1 MEKSR
6 GRLGISRMLF
16 AVFFVLTVFCSCIIQ
31 GSIGA
36 GYYLLSKQDCTLVC
50 VPPVI
55 LENGTAGSNTIFAN
69 ATSARTQVNSTVD
82 WWNTNYTF
90 RQRLT
95 VTNNNLTTNIPPM
108 FTQNFTLNTQQ
119 LVSTGKMRPD
129 GNDLRIAWWNSSSAS
144 WLEID
149 RLNITNFN
157 TPSTTVRFGTQKTI
171 SPGGID
177 GNYYVY
183 YGNSQTVAAP
193 SNGGNVYLFED
204 NFDRTASS
212 TVGSGW
218 VEHEAG
224 GSDARIASN
233 PLVSTN
239 VLDLYGVNNPMDT
252 IAEHAI
258 QGINST
264 GKCIWEFG
272 FVWDRDA
279 AETTYEVYMQVGNGS
294 MTTGSPWLGVGP
306 FISWAGLGAATTG
319 RAASAHEMLRAFDD
333 DQIPTEVEIVSG
345 GANLTVEI
353 DFSRGNLSLR
363 RDGIF
368 KGTYDFYQRLATY
381 DRIRFVSDQITATS
395 IVKRGFD
402 YARVYLSIDPNPSVG
417 IGAEENWVTRYDH
430 VLGVNNTVMNPWQIR
445 LSKYADSNVN
455 RLQNCTIYFHNST
468 DGRSN
473 QISVQNGVYVLDTG
487 LWYDAPSSST
497 IFIGVLAQTNNTG
510 LSRIYTYLDVRVAN
524 TTTYIRYIIEVEVN

>member
-1 MEKSR
+1 MKSSR
-6 GRLGISRMLF
+6 GRLGISRVLF
-16 AVFFVLTVFCSCIIQ
+16 AVFLVLTAFCGGIIQ
-31 GSIGA
+31 DSKEA
-36 GYYLLSKQDCTLVC
+36 AYYSFLKQDWASVC
-50 VPPVI
+50 VPPVT

-69 ATSARTQVNSTVD
+69 GTSARTVVNSTVD

-119 LVSTGKMRPD
+119 LVSAGKLKPD
-129 GNDLRIAWWNSSSAS
+129 GNDLRIVWWNSSSSS
-144 WLEID
+144 WLEIN

-157 TPSTTVRFGTQKTI
+157 TPSTTLRFAIQKAI
-171 SPGGID
+171 SPGSVD
-177 GNYYVY
+177 DNYYVY
-183 YGNSQTVAAP
+183 YGNSQAAAAP

-204 NFDRTASS
+204 NFDRAASS
-212 TVGSGW
+212 TVGYGW

-233 PLVSTN
+233 PLVNTN
-239 VLDLYGVNNPMDT
+239 VLDLYSVNNPMDT
-252 IAEHAI
+252 IAEHSI
-258 QGINST
+258 QGISNT
-264 GKCIWEFG
+264 GKCVWEFG

-279 AETTYEVYMQVGNGS
+279 AETTYEVYMQVGNSS
-294 MTTGSPWLGVGP
+294 MTTSSPWSGVGP

-319 RAASAHEMLRAFDD
+319 RAASAHEMLRVFDD
-333 DQIPTEVEIVSG
+333 DQIPTEVEVVSG

-353 DFSRGNLSLR
+353 DFSRDNLSLR

-368 KGTYDFYQRLATY
+368 KGTYDFYQRLLTY

-445 LSKYADSNVN
+445 LGKYSDSNVN
-455 RLQNCTIYFHNST
+455 RLQNCTVYFHNST
-468 DGRSN
+468 GGRSD
-473 QISVQNGVYVLDTG
+473 QISVQNGIYVLDVG
-487 LWYDAPSSST
+487 SWYNLASSST
-497 IFIGVLAQTNNTG
+497 IFIGVLAQASSIG
-510 LSRIYTYLDVRVAN
+510 LSGIYAYLDVRVAN
-524 TTTYIRYIIEVEVN
+524 TTTYVRYIIEVDVN